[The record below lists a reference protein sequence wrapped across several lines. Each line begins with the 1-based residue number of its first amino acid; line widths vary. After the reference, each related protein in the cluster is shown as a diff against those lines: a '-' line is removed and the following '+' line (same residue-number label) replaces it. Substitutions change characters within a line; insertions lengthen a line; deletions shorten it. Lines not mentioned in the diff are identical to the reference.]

1 MNTAVTS
8 WRKSTRSGPGDSS
21 SCVEV
26 RRTWRK
32 SIRSGPGDSSNC
44 VEVSLCTDSEG
55 FHLRDSK
62 LGDGSPVFDLSS
74 NDLRSLLN
82 HAGLRNSNRH
92 NNFGPVALSHRP
104 EHVVRPLEVPVVL
117 NRNSLCP
124 SDFRAEGQRTS
135 RY

>member
-21 SCVEV
+21 NCVEV

-32 SIRSGPGDSSNC
+32 SSLSGSTNTSDC

-82 HAGLRNSNRH
+82 HAGLRISNRH
-92 NNFGPVALSHRP
+92 NDFGPVA
-104 EHVVRPLEVPVVL
+104 
-117 NRNSLCP
+117 
-124 SDFRAEGQRTS
+124 
-135 RY
+135 

>member
-8 WRKSTRSGPGDSS
+8 WRKSTRSGASNSS
-21 SCVEV
+21 DCVEL
-26 RRTWRK
+26 RRAWRK
-32 SIRSGPGDSSNC
+32 SSQSGAGETSNC
-44 VEVSLCTDSEG
+44 VEVSPCTDSGG

-92 NNFGPVALSHRP
+92 NNFGPVA
-104 EHVVRPLEVPVVL
+104 
-117 NRNSLCP
+117 
-124 SDFRAEGQRTS
+124 
-135 RY
+135 